1 MAHNER
7 HQSLTCPSG
16 HPVTNPLLK
25 PNSRFQVTF
34 VTNSS
39 SISRGSRTG
48 PGHANR
54 GWDSSLSKLARP
66 CSLHQ
71 PNPTYGSQFGLAVCP
86 LAQGELVTASRRHSE
101 RFPHTYASAALCRTT
116 PPPPWN
122 RGGRSGTLP
131 GHSRELPIFSPGT
144 SRGRISLTR
153 YLIGV
158 LLSLLES
165 PSL

>member
-1 MAHNER
+1 MVNEPHGRR
-7 HQSLTCPSG
+7 HQSPTCPSG

-39 SISRGSRTG
+39 SISRGSGNG

-54 GWDSSLSKLARP
+54 GRDSSLSKLARP
-66 CSLHQ
+66 CSLRE

-101 RFPHTYASAALCRTT
+101 RFPHTYASAALCRT
-116 PPPPWN
+116 PPL
-122 RGGRSGTLP
+122 GVVGVAP
-131 GHSRELPIFSPGT
+131 GHSRDTPGNSRLLVPGLPGP
-144 SRGRISLTR
+144 
-153 YLIGV
+153 YLPNQVSDWRV
-158 LLSLLES
+158 L
-165 PSL
+165 